1 MTQIKEVA
9 AAPAARCRDAVDRRP
24 YAPAAVAAKGTPVSH
39 LVLRELTPQRFD
51 QAFPLARAV
60 APRLTLAAWRH
71 YLLALRED
79 GGGLLAVENQRGV
92 LLGLAAYRLRRD
104 LADGLC
110 LESDPV
116 VVFDLV
122 GGSAVAATLAEALE
136 RRAGELGCAT
146 LHTHLLG
153 DRIARAAD
161 PLHRAFA
168 AQGHRAEATRLCKR
182 LPQGTA

>member
-1 MTQIKEVA
+1 MTSLRIPMA
-9 AAPAARCRDAVDRRP
+9 CRS
-24 YAPAAVAAKGTPVSH
+24 T
-39 LVLRELTPQRFD
+39 
-51 QAFPLARAV
+51 ARAV
-60 APRLTLAAWRH
+60 ALACAA
-71 YLLALRED
+71 LA
-79 GGGLLAVENQRGV
+79 
-92 LLGLAAYRLRRD
+92 
-104 LADGLC
+104 
-110 LESDPV
+110 
-116 VVFDLV
+116 V